1 MVKLGSAIKNQVAMG
16 QNENDIMKRNDEYAL
31 NAFITKDNKKNMRQ
45 APTKIKYAKNS
56 LLDKI
61 ISSNLNENAINKR
74 LEEISYAAING
85 QRQTEGTYKPEGV
98 QMLGQLGREKPLE
111 AITKEMIQQY
121 QEDEQAKPYMV
132 DGEARQYLGATYEP
146 QFEKPFENMRTVDEI
161 DDIITRYTQART
173 DITSD
178 IEKNEWDIKET
189 IQQIASITDN
199 INTEGY
205 NLGKLYTLQKEKNR
219 LERLKK
225 ERKELDK
232 QISSYDYDL
241 KNLDDNKK
249 EVIKYNSVLKQKNRE
264 EVLKYEQSLKD
275 ANKNRLNLQQQPYE
289 SEFDYYQRLKEV
301 EKQKFDPVLYKKYAE
316 NEATKKLKPNLDELF
331 SDTSFKE
338 NVIKNINAEDKF
350 MINRLFDKVG
360 KAYLDEYGYNNT
372 RLSPKMTAEALKR
385 ILNTVK
391 GQEISPLQAAL
402 QRNRQREIYSD
413 TIALAR
419 DRQDLEAQQAAQQT
433 AATQLQARMRQR
445 PQREIYSDTIA
456 LARDRQDLEARQAA
470 ATQLQARMRQR
481 PQREIYSDTIALARD
496 RQDLEAR
503 QAAAAAEQA
512 AAATNIQR
520 IFRGNEGRINAAL
533 TRNQNRINARN
544 TARQAAAA
552 AEQAAAATNI
562 QRIFRGNEGR
572 INAALTRNQ
581 NRINA
586 RNTARQAAAAEQAA
600 AATNI
605 QRIFRGN
612 EGRINARNTA
622 RQVAAAEQAREE
634 NRTAVRESQQQR
646 MDDIRLQKEREYLD
660 AQDMAVIQKEVQKGM
675 KRTIASRNIQRI
687 FRGNEGRKKALQIQ
701 MEQQAAAETAA
712 LEKRKQNTEKI
723 KEMIRGSR
731 YKTDVPINQEQLN
744 KLVNYHIQ
752 NKLDAKAK
760 KLYSKADDIEKDL
773 MRESI
778 KNLYIKALVPLSA
791 TDVITKSLKTT
802 KAKNELMDV
811 VRKAIKERQK
821 EPLIFSQS
829 PEVSP
834 GAALTALSGA
844 TTIGEQMRAGL
855 RKPRSDLGGERGP
868 SKKTLKKEQQRQSDT
883 AFYETLTPDE
893 LNYFNS
899 KKRIGGKNFTTILNE
914 IRKQREGPKGSG
926 FRKPPK
932 RQVKVNPEEKKKN
945 RLQLVI
951 AQIKAGNTNPKLI
964 LEVNKLY
971 KSLYDIDNA
980 FMMLK

>member
-31 NAFITKDNKKNMRQ
+31 NAFIMKDNKKNMRQ

-146 QFEKPFENMRTVDEI
+146 QFPASFGELRPIDVNDAAINEYQQKQSDIVSEMTRVDRQIQEKNNQIAALKDEI
-161 DDIITRYTQART
+161 NTKRVGVVGSIANFSILRT
-173 DITSD
+173 
-178 IEKNEWDIKET
+178 EMGE
-189 IQQIASITDN
+189 
-199 INTEGY
+199 
-205 NLGKLYTLQKEKNR
+205 
-219 LERLKK
+219 LKK
-225 ERKELDK
+225 LIQERKNLEK
-232 QISSYDYDL
+232 TNEQISFYLDIYK
-241 KNLDDNKK
+241 KNIEDAKRENAIINK
-249 EVIKYNSVLKQKNRE
+249 QNRE

-338 NVIKNINAEDKF
+338 NVLKNINADDKF

-413 TIALAR
+413 TITLAR
-419 DRQDLEAQQAAQQT
+419 DRQDLEARQTEQQI

-445 PQREIYSDTIA
+445 PQREIYSDAIA
-456 LARDRQDLEARQAA
+456 LARDRQDLE
-470 ATQLQARMRQR
+470 
-481 PQREIYSDTIALARD
+481 
-496 RQDLEAR
+496 
-503 QAAAAAEQA
+503 
-512 AAATNIQR
+512 
-520 IFRGNEGRINAAL
+520 
-533 TRNQNRINARN
+533 
-544 TARQAAAA
+544 
-552 AEQAAAATNI
+552 
-562 QRIFRGNEGR
+562 
-572 INAALTRNQ
+572 
-581 NRINA
+581 
-586 RNTARQAAAAEQAA
+586 ARQAAAAEQAA

-612 EGRINARNTA
+612 EGRINARNIA
-622 RQVAAAEQAREE
+622 RQAAAATKLQQAFRNKKAINTFAKLHVQKAIDAQKRKEDVAST
-634 NRTAVRESQQQR
+634 RDIQQQR
-646 MDDIRLQKEREYLD
+646 MDDIRLEKEREYLD
-660 AQDMAVIQKEVQKGM
+660 SRDMAVLQEQAKQKLSSAFLRSKIQPVMRQVLQEEGAKQRLSSAFLRSGLQPQVRELIKKNKEKEAKRVERQYMRNQEAYLQDLERRLPVLEAWVEHHRQGQEREIAPQKELL
-675 KRTIASRNIQRI
+675 KREMLYKPTTLIQSVL
-687 FRGNEGRKKALQIQ
+687 RGHKGRKQYEQDKIDRLVQLS
-701 MEQQAAAETAA
+701 MEAQERGQ
-712 LEKRKQNTEKI
+712 LE
-723 KEMIRGSR
+723 
-731 YKTDVPINQEQLN
+731 DP
-744 KLVNYHIQ
+744 
-752 NKLDAKAK
+752 
-760 KLYSKADDIEKDL
+760 LYL
-773 MRESI
+773 
-778 KNLYIKALVPLSA
+778 
-791 TDVITKSLKTT
+791 
-802 KAKNELMDV
+802 
-811 VRKAIKERQK
+811 
-821 EPLIFSQS
+821 SQS

-844 TTIGEQMRAGL
+844 TTIGEQIRAGL

-868 SKKTLKKEQQRQSDT
+868 SKKTLKKEQQRQLDT

-899 KKRIGGKNFTTILNE
+899 KKRMGGKTVTTILNE

-926 FRKPPK
+926 FRKPPR
-932 RQVKVNPEEKKKN
+932 RQVKVSPTEKKKD
-945 RLQLVI
+945 RLRLVI

-980 FMMLK
+980 YMMLK

>member
-31 NAFITKDNKKNMRQ
+31 NAFIMKDNKKNMRQ

-146 QFEKPFENMRTVDEI
+146 QFPASFGELRPIDVNDAAINEYQQKQSDIVSEMTRVDRQIQEKNNQIAALKDEI
-161 DDIITRYTQART
+161 NTKRVGVVGSIANFSILRT
-173 DITSD
+173 
-178 IEKNEWDIKET
+178 EMGE
-189 IQQIASITDN
+189 
-199 INTEGY
+199 
-205 NLGKLYTLQKEKNR
+205 
-219 LERLKK
+219 LKK
-225 ERKELDK
+225 LIQERKNLEK
-232 QISSYDYDL
+232 TNEQISFYLDIYK
-241 KNLDDNKK
+241 KNIEDAKRENAIINK
-249 EVIKYNSVLKQKNRE
+249 QNRE

-338 NVIKNINAEDKF
+338 NVLKNINADDKF

-413 TIALAR
+413 TITLAR
-419 DRQDLEAQQAAQQT
+419 DRQDLEARQTEQQI

-456 LARDRQDLEARQAA
+456 LARDRQDLEERKAA
-470 ATQLQARMRQR
+470 SIQLQARMRQR
-481 PQREIYSDTIALARD
+481 PQREIYSDAIALARD
-496 RQDLEAR
+496 RQDLE
-503 QAAAAAEQA
+503 
-512 AAATNIQR
+512 
-520 IFRGNEGRINAAL
+520 
-533 TRNQNRINARN
+533 
-544 TARQAAAA
+544 
-552 AEQAAAATNI
+552 
-562 QRIFRGNEGR
+562 
-572 INAALTRNQ
+572 
-581 NRINA
+581 
-586 RNTARQAAAAEQAA
+586 ARQAAAAEQAA

-612 EGRINARNTA
+612 EGRINARNIA
-622 RQVAAAEQAREE
+622 RQAAAATKLQQAFRNKKAINTFAKLHVQKAIDAQKRKEDVAST
-634 NRTAVRESQQQR
+634 RDIQQQR
-646 MDDIRLQKEREYLD
+646 MDDIRLEKEREYLD
-660 AQDMAVIQKEVQKGM
+660 SRDMAVLQEQAKQKLSSAFLRSKIQPVMRQVLQEEGAKQRLSSAFLRSGLQPQVRELIKKNKEKEAKRVERQYMRNQEAYLQDLERRLPVLEAWVEHHRQGQEREIAPQKELL
-675 KRTIASRNIQRI
+675 KREMLYKPTTLIQSVL
-687 FRGNEGRKKALQIQ
+687 RGHKGRKQYEQDKIDRLVQLS
-701 MEQQAAAETAA
+701 MEAQERGQ
-712 LEKRKQNTEKI
+712 LE
-723 KEMIRGSR
+723 
-731 YKTDVPINQEQLN
+731 DP
-744 KLVNYHIQ
+744 
-752 NKLDAKAK
+752 
-760 KLYSKADDIEKDL
+760 LYL
-773 MRESI
+773 
-778 KNLYIKALVPLSA
+778 
-791 TDVITKSLKTT
+791 
-802 KAKNELMDV
+802 
-811 VRKAIKERQK
+811 
-821 EPLIFSQS
+821 SQS

-844 TTIGEQMRAGL
+844 TTIGEQIRAGL

-868 SKKTLKKEQQRQSDT
+868 SKKTLKKEQQRQLDT

-899 KKRIGGKNFTTILNE
+899 KKRMGGKTVTTILNE

-926 FRKPPK
+926 FRKPPR
-932 RQVKVNPEEKKKN
+932 RQVKVSPTEKKKD
-945 RLQLVI
+945 RLRLVI

-980 FMMLK
+980 YMMLK

>member
-132 DGEARQYLGATYEP
+132 NGEARQYLGATYEP
-146 QFEKPFENMRTVDEI
+146 QFPASFGELRPIDVNDAAINEYQQKQSDIVSEMTRVDRQIQEKNNQIAALKDEI
-161 DDIITRYTQART
+161 NTKRVGVVGSIANFSILRT
-173 DITSD
+173 
-178 IEKNEWDIKET
+178 EMGE
-189 IQQIASITDN
+189 
-199 INTEGY
+199 
-205 NLGKLYTLQKEKNR
+205 
-219 LERLKK
+219 LKK
-225 ERKELDK
+225 LIQERKNLEK
-232 QISSYDYDL
+232 TNEQISFYLDIYK
-241 KNLDDNKK
+241 KNIEDAKRENAIINK
-249 EVIKYNSVLKQKNRE
+249 QNRE

-338 NVIKNINAEDKF
+338 NVLKNINAEDKF

-391 GQEISPLQAAL
+391 GQEISPLQAIIK
-402 QRNRQREIYSD
+402 RNRQREIYAD
-413 TIALAR
+413 TI
-419 DRQDLEAQQAAQQT
+419 
-433 AATQLQARMRQR
+433 
-445 PQREIYSDTIA
+445 P
-456 LARDRQDLEARQAA
+456 LARDRQDLEARQAVA
-470 ATQLQARMRQR
+470 QQ
-481 PQREIYSDTIALARD
+481 
-496 RQDLEAR
+496 
-503 QAAAAAEQA
+503 

-520 IFRGNEGRINAAL
+520 IFRGNEGRINAQL
-533 TRNQNRINARN
+533 AR
-544 TARQAAAA
+544 TAREDERLQRERDYLDERDLAVLQEQARQARQAHQGQR
-552 AEQAAAATNI
+552 AEAATNI
-562 QRIFRGNEGR
+562 QRVEQSL
-572 INAALTRNQ
+572 NAARERRQRYAATVAADATVDAELQRLRDEANTGQLERVNRHIQSQRNQ
-581 NRINA
+581 
-586 RNTARQAAAAEQAA
+586 QAARTQSRLAA
-600 AATNI
+600 AQHLEA
-605 QRIFRGN
+605 
-612 EGRINARNTA
+612 
-622 RQVAAAEQAREE
+622 VAAAEQADKAKQKLSSALLRSQLQPEIRQVIQEE
-634 NRTAVRESQQQR
+634 KAKQRLSSAFLRSGLQPQVRELIKKNKEKEAKRVESQYMKNQEAYLQDLERRLPVLEAWVEHHRQGQEREIAPQKELLKREMLYKPTTLIQSVLRGHKGRKQYEQDKIDRLVQLSVEAQQR
-646 MDDIRLQKEREYLD
+646 
-660 AQDMAVIQKEVQKGM
+660 G
-675 KRTIASRNIQRI
+675 
-687 FRGNEGRKKALQIQ
+687 Q
-701 MEQQAAAETAA
+701 ME
-712 LEKRKQNTEKI
+712 
-723 KEMIRGSR
+723 
-731 YKTDVPINQEQLN
+731 
-744 KLVNYHIQ
+744 
-752 NKLDAKAK
+752 
-760 KLYSKADDIEKDL
+760 
-773 MRESI
+773 
-778 KNLYIKALVPLSA
+778 
-791 TDVITKSLKTT
+791 
-802 KAKNELMDV
+802 
-811 VRKAIKERQK
+811 
-821 EPLIFSQS
+821 EPFYLSQS

-844 TTIGEQMRAGL
+844 TTIGEQIRAGL

-868 SKKTLKKEQQRQSDT
+868 SKKTLKKEQQRQLDT

-899 KKRIGGKNFTTILNE
+899 KKRMGGKTVSTILND

-932 RQVKVNPEEKKKN
+932 RQVKINPEEKKKN

-980 FMMLK
+980 YMMLK

>member
-45 APTKIKYAKNS
+45 APTKIKYGKNS

-146 QFEKPFENMRTVDEI
+146 QFPASFGELRPI
-161 DDIITRYTQART
+161 DVNDAAINEYQQKQ
-173 DITSD
+173 SD
-178 IEKNEWDIKET
+178 IVSEMTRVDRQIQEQNTQIEKIKDKFKT
-189 IQQIASITDN
+189 QSFGVVGPIVHYSILQAEN
-199 INTEGY
+199 
-205 NLGKLYTLQKEKNR
+205 GKLNK
-219 LERLKK
+219 LKQ
-225 ERKELDK
+225 ERKNLEK
-232 QISSYDYDL
+232 TNEQISLYLDIYK
-241 KNLDDNKK
+241 KNIEDAKRENAIINK
-249 EVIKYNSVLKQKNRE
+249 QNRE

-391 GQEISPLQAAL
+391 GQEISPLQAAI
-402 QRNRQREIYSD
+402 QRNKQREIYSD

-419 DRQDLEAQQAAQQT
+419 DRQDLAARQAEQQT

-456 LARDRQDLEARQAA
+456 LARDRQDLAARQAEQQTA

-481 PQREIYSDTIALARD
+481 PQREIYSDAVELRRD

-512 AAATNIQR
+512 AAAIKIQQALR
-520 IFRGNEGRINAAL
+520 NKKAINTFADLYAQKE
-533 TRNQNRINARN
+533 R
-544 TARQAAAA
+544 
-552 AEQAAAATNI
+552 
-562 QRIFRGNEGR
+562 
-572 INAALTRNQ
+572 
-581 NRINA
+581 
-586 RNTARQAAAAEQAA
+586 
-600 AATNI
+600 
-605 QRIFRGN
+605 
-612 EGRINARNTA
+612 
-622 RQVAAAEQAREE
+622 
-634 NRTAVRESQQQR
+634 
-646 MDDIRLQKEREYLD
+646 DDIRLQKEREYLD
-660 AQDMAVIQKEVQKGM
+660 AQDIDVIQREVQKGM
-675 KRTIASRNIQRI
+675 KRTIASRNIQRT
-687 FRGNEGRKKALQIQ
+687 FRGYEGRKKALQIQ
-701 MEQQAAAETAA
+701 MEQQAAAERAAAERAAAEAA

-760 KLYSKADDIEKDL
+760 KLYSKADAIEKDL

-778 KNLYIKALVPLSA
+778 KNLYIKSLVPLSA

-811 VRKAIKERQK
+811 IRKGIKERQK

-868 SKKTLKKEQQRQSDT
+868 SKKTLKKEQQRQLNNE
-883 AFYETLTPDE
+883 FYETLTPTE
-893 LNYFNS
+893 LTYYNS
-899 KKRIGGKNFTTILNE
+899 QKRLGGKNVETILNE
-914 IRKQREGPKGSG
+914 IRKQRGGPQGSG

-932 RQVKVNPEEKKKN
+932 RQVKVSPEEKKKN

>member
-146 QFEKPFENMRTVDEI
+146 QFPASFGELRPIDVNDAAINEYQQKQSDIVSEMTRVDRQIQEKNNQIAALKDEI
-161 DDIITRYTQART
+161 NTKRVGVVGSIANFSILRT
-173 DITSD
+173 
-178 IEKNEWDIKET
+178 EMGE
-189 IQQIASITDN
+189 
-199 INTEGY
+199 
-205 NLGKLYTLQKEKNR
+205 
-219 LERLKK
+219 LKK
-225 ERKELDK
+225 LIQERKNLEK
-232 QISSYDYDL
+232 TNEQISFYLDIYK
-241 KNLDDNKK
+241 KNIEDAKRENAIINK
-249 EVIKYNSVLKQKNRE
+249 QNRE

-338 NVIKNINAEDKF
+338 NVLKNINAEDKF

-391 GQEISPLQAAL
+391 GQEISPLQAIIK
-402 QRNRQREIYSD
+402 RNRQREIYAD
-413 TIALAR
+413 TI
-419 DRQDLEAQQAAQQT
+419 EQQT

-470 ATQLQARMRQR
+470 AAEAAVERRQQIADKYAEREARQLELANARERRQA
-481 PQREIYSDTIALARD
+481 
-496 RQDLEAR
+496 AR
-503 QAAAAAEQA
+503 QAAEQQNQRVEQSLNAARERRQRYAATVAADATVDAELQRLRDEANTGQLERVNRHIQSQRNQQAARTQSRLAAAQHLEA
-512 AAATNIQR
+512 
-520 IFRGNEGRINAAL
+520 
-533 TRNQNRINARN
+533 
-544 TARQAAAA
+544 
-552 AEQAAAATNI
+552 
-562 QRIFRGNEGR
+562 
-572 INAALTRNQ
+572 
-581 NRINA
+581 
-586 RNTARQAAAAEQAA
+586 
-600 AATNI
+600 
-605 QRIFRGN
+605 
-612 EGRINARNTA
+612 
-622 RQVAAAEQAREE
+622 VAAAEQADKAKQKLSSAFLRSKIQPEMRQILQEE
-634 NRTAVRESQQQR
+634 KAKQRLSSAFLRSGLQPQVRELIEKNKEKEARRVERQYMKNQEAYLQDLERRLPVLEAWVEHHRQGQEREIAPQKELLKREMLYKPTTLIQSVLRGHKGRKQYEQDKIDRLVQLSVEAQQR
-646 MDDIRLQKEREYLD
+646 
-660 AQDMAVIQKEVQKGM
+660 G
-675 KRTIASRNIQRI
+675 
-687 FRGNEGRKKALQIQ
+687 Q
-701 MEQQAAAETAA
+701 ME
-712 LEKRKQNTEKI
+712 
-723 KEMIRGSR
+723 
-731 YKTDVPINQEQLN
+731 
-744 KLVNYHIQ
+744 
-752 NKLDAKAK
+752 
-760 KLYSKADDIEKDL
+760 
-773 MRESI
+773 
-778 KNLYIKALVPLSA
+778 
-791 TDVITKSLKTT
+791 
-802 KAKNELMDV
+802 
-811 VRKAIKERQK
+811 
-821 EPLIFSQS
+821 EPFYLSQS

-844 TTIGEQMRAGL
+844 TTIGEQIRAGL

-868 SKKTLKKEQQRQSDT
+868 SKKTLKKEQQRQLDT

-899 KKRIGGKNFTTILNE
+899 KKRMGGKTVSTILND

-932 RQVKVNPEEKKKN
+932 RQVKINPEEKKKN

-980 FMMLK
+980 YMMLK

>member
-85 QRQTEGTYKPEGV
+85 QRQTDGTYKPEGV

-146 QFEKPFENMRTVDEI
+146 QFPASFGELRPIDVNDAAINEYQQKQSDIVSEMTRVDRQIQEKNNQIAVIKDEI
-161 DDIITRYTQART
+161 NTQSFGVVGP
-173 DITSD
+173 IV
-178 IEKNEWDIKET
+178 NY
-189 IQQIASITDN
+189 SILRAEN
-199 INTEGY
+199 
-205 NLGKLYTLQKEKNR
+205 GKL
-219 LERLKK
+219 KK
-225 ERKELDK
+225 LIQERKNLEK
-232 QISSYDYDL
+232 TNEQISLYLDIYK
-241 KNLDDNKK
+241 KNIEDAKRENAIINK
-249 EVIKYNSVLKQKNRE
+249 QNRE

-391 GQEISPLQAAL
+391 GQEISPLQAAI
-402 QRNRQREIYSD
+402 QRNKQREIYSD
-413 TIALAR
+413 TIGLAR
-419 DRQDLEAQQAAQQT
+419 DRQDLEARQAEQQT

-456 LARDRQDLEARQAA
+456 LARDRQDLGARQAAAAEQAAEQAAA

-481 PQREIYSDTIALARD
+481 PQREIYSDAVELRRD

-503 QAAAAAEQA
+503 QAAAAEQA

-544 TARQAAAA
+544 TARQV
-552 AEQAAAATNI
+552 AAATKI
-562 QRIFRGNEGR
+562 QQALRNKKA
-572 INAALTRNQ
+572 INTFADLYAQKER
-581 NRINA
+581 
-586 RNTARQAAAAEQAA
+586 
-600 AATNI
+600 
-605 QRIFRGN
+605 
-612 EGRINARNTA
+612 
-622 RQVAAAEQAREE
+622 
-634 NRTAVRESQQQR
+634 
-646 MDDIRLQKEREYLD
+646 DDIRLQKEREYLD
-660 AQDMAVIQKEVQKGM
+660 AQDRAVIQREVQKGM
-675 KRTIASRNIQRI
+675 KRTIASRNIQRT
-687 FRGNEGRKKALQIQ
+687 FRGYEGRKKALQIQ
-701 MEQQAAAETAA
+701 MEQQAAAERAAAERAAAEAA

-760 KLYSKADDIEKDL
+760 KLYSKADAIEKDL

-778 KNLYIKALVPLSA
+778 KNLYIKSLVPLSA

-811 VRKAIKERQK
+811 IRKGIKERQK

-834 GAALTALSGA
+834 GAAFSALSGA
-844 TTIGEQMRAGL
+844 TTIGEQEAARL
-855 RKPRSDLGGERGP
+855 RKVRSDLGGQRGP
-868 SKKTLKKEQQRQSDT
+868 SKKALKQEEQRRLDS
-883 AFYETLTPDE
+883 AFYETLTPTE
-893 LNYFNS
+893 LTYFNS
-899 KKRIGGKNFTTILNE
+899 QKRLGGKNYSTILNE
-914 IRKQREGPKGSG
+914 IRKQREGPQGSG

-932 RQVKVNPEEKKKN
+932 RQVKVSPEEKKKN